1 MKLYIMR
8 HGETLWNQTRRLQGV
23 SDIELNENGIAL
35 AKAMG
40 EKLYSVELHRAF
52 TSPLKRARDTAEYVI
67 GGRDI
72 PLREDERI
80 KEISFGVWEGCCILK
95 DRAEVP
101 LEQFDSFI
109 NAPSRYVP
117 PRNGESIKSL
127 YTRTGQFI
135 RELMNTKAYQGENIL
150 ITAHGAAVRAMM
162 YNLQPV
168 EEDNFWRG
176 AVPPNCSL
184 NIAEI
189 ISGEV
194 ISLQQDVIYEQ
205 L

>member
-8 HGETLWNQTRRLQGV
+8 HGETRWNQTRRLQGC
-23 SDIELNENGIAL
+23 SDIALNENGIAL
-35 AKAMG
+35 AKAVG
-40 EKLYSVELHRAF
+40 EKLRRVELHRAF

-67 GGRDI
+67 GSRNI
-72 PLREDERI
+72 PLCEDERI

-101 LEQFDSFI
+101 MEQFEYFI

-117 PRNGESIKSL
+117 PEGGESIQSL
-127 YTRTGQFI
+127 YTRTGGFI
-135 RELMNTKAYQGENIL
+135 RELMDTDEYQNENIL

-176 AVPPNCSL
+176 TVPPNCSL